1 MKKTIFFSILLIS
14 LFSFSCSE
22 DIVNNK
28 LVGEGLN
35 FFLLK
40 DSTLTTNEIMSV
52 NINDLI
58 LAEYPILSYKDLRYY
73 YWSDHSFVIDLPKAN
88 EIKNY
93 CKNNISVRG
102 IPFVV
107 IVDKE
112 RIYVGSFWASYSSL
126 APVFPHLE
134 ATYLPD
140 QTPTTLSIKKSW
152 NDSDPDLRN
161 DQRIYNSLNKYGLL
175 VLK

>member
-1 MKKTIFFSILLIS
+1 MKKTIFFSVLIIS
-14 LFSFSCSE
+14 LFSFSCSD
-22 DIVNNK
+22 DIINNNI
-28 LVGEGLN
+28 GEGLN

-40 DSTLTTNEIMSV
+40 DSTITTNEIMNV
-52 NINDLI
+52 NINDLT
-58 LAEYPILSYKDLRYY
+58 LADNPFLSYKDLNYY
-73 YWSDHSFVIDLPKAN
+73 DWSNHSFVIGLTKAN

-93 CKNNISVRG
+93 CENNISVRG

-107 IVDKE
+107 TVDKE
-112 RIYVGSFWASYSSL
+112 RIYLGSFWASYSSL

-134 ATYLPD
+134 GTYLPN

-152 NDSDPDLRN
+152 RDSEPDLRN